1 MNIIK
6 EPYVSAKEPHKKKEP
21 YVFAKEPYKIKR
33 PGNIVWGGYD

>member
-6 EPYVSAKEPHKKKEP
+6 EPYVSANKPHTKKEP
-21 YVFAKEPYKIKR
+21 CVFAKEPYKIKR